1 MHDENWNMRTEPSRG
16 KELTYLTV
24 YPSGYKEDTSYP
36 MIMMLHGFGASMYDL
51 AGLAQV
57 IHDSGY
63 IYVCPNAPIPL
74 QIGPGSLGFA
84 WAVSGGDDTSAR
96 SNVDQKLEAFW
107 EEAMNL
113 HNVQQGQCL
122 LLGFSQGGGLAYK
135 HGLTRPDMFSGIV
148 ALSCS
153 IRDEPGIRDMLPTER
168 NQEIFV
174 AHGLSDNIENARSSV
189 KFLEMEGYHPTYK
202 EYEMGHEISPEVLA
216 DLIPWIQRV
225 LPPYSAQGA

>member
-1 MHDENWNMRTEPSRG
+1 MHDENWSMRTEPNRG
-16 KELTYLTV
+16 KDFTYLTV
-24 YPSGYKEDTSYP
+24 YPSGYKENTSYP
-36 MIMMLHGFGASMYDL
+36 MIIMLHGFGASMYDL

-84 WAVSGGDDTSAR
+84 WAVSGGDDAVAR
-96 SNVDQKLEAFW
+96 SKVDQKLEAFW
-107 EEAMNL
+107 EEAMNS
-113 HNVQQGQCL
+113 HNVRQGECL

-153 IRDEPGIRDMLPTER
+153 IRDESVITDMLPKER
-168 NQEIFV
+168 DQEIFV
-174 AHGLSDNIENARSSV
+174 AHGLSDNIESARSSV
-189 KFLEMEGYHPTYK
+189 KFLEMEGYHPKYK
-202 EYEMGHEISPEVLA
+202 EYEMGHEISQDVLN
-216 DLIPWIQRV
+216 DLIPWIQGV
-225 LPPYSAQGA
+225 LPPYRAQET